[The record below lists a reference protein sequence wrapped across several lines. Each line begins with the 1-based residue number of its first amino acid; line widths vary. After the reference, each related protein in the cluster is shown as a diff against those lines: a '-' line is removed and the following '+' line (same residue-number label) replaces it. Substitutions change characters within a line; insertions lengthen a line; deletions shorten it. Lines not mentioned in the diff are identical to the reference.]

1 MLRDDQN
8 TVPSPDRDYPEWH
21 RGRQRYALWLVR
33 LECDE
38 IRTRIAAAR
47 EHLTD
52 LLQRPYCRQPH
63 ITLFVCGF
71 PAEAPR
77 WEDDYGEE
85 RFRLHEQALR
95 NAAAGSFEV
104 EIGGLDSFASAPFL
118 EVRDHAGGLE
128 AVRKVLAGTS
138 KEIGRESGFVPHVT
152 VGLYTGAFPGR
163 AVRKKLEELP
173 RDPCTITIDRVT
185 FAHYNARELAGPL
198 TYQHEVLLSRPAQ
211 LP

>member
-77 WEDDYGEE
+77 WEDDYDEE

-95 NAAAGSFEV
+95 TAAAGPFELEV
-104 EIGGLDSFASAPFL
+104 GGLNSFASAPFL
-118 EVRDHAGGLE
+118 QVRDRGGRLDRIREILSRAG
-128 AVRKVLAGTS
+128 KD
-138 KEIGRESGFVPHVT
+138 IGRESRFVPHVT
-152 VGLYTGAFPGR
+152 VGLYRGRYPGKE
-163 AVRKKLEELP
+163 VRRRLADFAG
-173 RDPCTITIDRVT
+173 DPCTITIDRVT